1 MRSFEGQLDSV
12 KMEHQ
17 DKQSHR
23 PKADPLNA
31 PKLITSSRNPL
42 IREVLRLRD
51 NRQRQRSGSVLVDG
65 NREVARA
72 ISGGLKLRSL
82 LTSDPP
88 PVGDLE
94 RGPTDAESTSTLIA
108 YAGATAVQVTPELMR
123 KIAYGENP
131 RGAIAVFD
139 RPDKST
145 LGKLPLP
152 ENPLVVILVGVEKP
166 GNIGAI
172 IRSADAVAADAVIF
186 CDTPC
191 DRFNPNLIR
200 SSLGTIFTLPS
211 AEATQ
216 AETIAWLESRGIH
229 PFCTFVGAP
238 CSLWE
243 ADYRGPTAIVLGPES
258 TCLGEI
264 WKPQPD
270 RPSTIDGIRGGT
282 SIGIP
287 MQGMADSLNVSVAA
301 AVILF
306 EAARQRKQ
314 TA

>member
-1 MRSFEGQLDSV
+1 M
-12 KMEHQ
+12 
-17 DKQSHR
+17 
-23 PKADPLNA
+23 NA
-31 PKLITSSRNPL
+31 PKLITSSHNPL

-82 LTSDPP
+82 LISDPP
-88 PVGDLE
+88 SVSDLE
-94 RGPTDAESTSTLIA
+94 RGLTDAEATSALVA
-108 YAGATAVQVTPELMR
+108 HAGAAAVQVTPELMR

-131 RGAIAVFD
+131 RGSIAVFD
-139 RPDKST
+139 RPDNPP

-152 ENPLVVILVGVEKP
+152 DNPLVVVLVGVEKP

-172 IRSADAVAADAVIF
+172 IRSADAVAADAVVF

-216 AETIAWLESRGIH
+216 AETIAWLKNRGIN

-243 ADYRGPTAIVLGPES
+243 ADYRGPIAIVLGPES

-264 WKPQPD
+264 WNPQPD
-270 RPSTIDGIRGGT
+270 RSSISHGIRGGT
-282 SIGIP
+282 AIGIP
-287 MQGMADSLNVSVAA
+287 MRGTADSLNVSVAA

-306 EAARQRKQ
+306 EAARQRRR